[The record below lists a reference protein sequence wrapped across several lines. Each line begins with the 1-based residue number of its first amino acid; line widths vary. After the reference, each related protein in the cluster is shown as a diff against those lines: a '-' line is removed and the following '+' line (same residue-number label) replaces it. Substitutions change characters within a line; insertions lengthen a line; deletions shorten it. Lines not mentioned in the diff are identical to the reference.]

1 MKIGNTVA
9 WAGPRE
15 DTTGGPLF
23 GHAPTRV
30 RVCVFRTLPHR
41 FAVGYFVRGFRL
53 DAAQT
58 RRLLG
63 ALRGPGPK
71 RGCPKQ
77 RNFAFVG
84 NGPESGAG
92 VELGGCYRVERP
104 DRTSGTADSA
114 VVRALLGRR

>member
-1 MKIGNTVA
+1 MRTGNTVA

-15 DTTGGPLF
+15 ATKGGRLF
-23 GHAPTRV
+23 DHAPKRV
-30 RVCVFRTLPHR
+30 RVCIFRTPPNR

-53 DAAQT
+53 DATRT

-63 ALRGPGPK
+63 AIRGPGPK

-84 NGPESGAG
+84 NGPQAGAG
-92 VELGGCYRVERP
+92 IELGGCYRVERP
-104 DRTSGTADSA
+104 DRTSGTADPA
-114 VVRALLGRR
+114 VVRAILG